1 MKKTTVL
8 LCALAFAV
16 AAFAAGGWTAIQ
28 RGWGTQ
34 SVTAIVINDTD
45 LILRAVTVRFEA
57 CGSKGSMSAG
67 ELAPGQ
73 SHRLRYSVCGE
84 GGYTVEAEFADGQVV
99 KGGGGYVESGYVS
112 TERISRNGIVS
123 SQAFY

>member
-8 LCALAFAV
+8 LCALAFAI
-16 AAFAAGGWTAIQ
+16 AAFAAGAWTAIQ

-45 LILRAVTVRFEA
+45 QTLRAVTIHFEA
-57 CGSKGSMSAG
+57 CGNKGSISGG
-67 ELAPGQ
+67 ELAPSH

-84 GGYTVEAEFADGQVV
+84 GGYTVEAVFADGQVV
-99 KGGGGYVESGYVS
+99 KGSGGYVESGYVS
-112 TERISRNGIVS
+112 TERISRNGIAS